1 MVIRMIRAMVGF
13 FTVMTS
19 IDAMEQYG
27 SVLIGVLGCAVG
39 LALFTWPVVTG
50 YFKVSPESY
59 YVRKD
64 G

>member
-1 MVIRMIRAMVGF
+1 MIRAMIGF

-27 SVLIGVLGCAVG
+27 SILVGVLGCAIG

>member
-1 MVIRMIRAMVGF
+1 MIRAMVGF
-13 FTVMTS
+13 FLILS
-19 IDAMEQYG
+19 SFDAMEQY
-27 SVLIGVLGCAVG
+27 SSIVIGVLGCTIG
-39 LALFTWPVVTG
+39 LALFTWPVITG

>member
-1 MVIRMIRAMVGF
+1 MIRAMIGF

-19 IDAMEQYG
+19 IDTMEQYG
-27 SVLIGVLGCAVG
+27 SILVGVLGCAIG
-39 LALFTWPVVTG
+39 LVLFTWPVVTG

>member
-1 MVIRMIRAMVGF
+1 MIRAMIGF

-27 SVLIGVLGCAVG
+27 SILVGVLGCTIG

>member
-1 MVIRMIRAMVGF
+1 MIRAMVGF

-27 SVLIGVLGCAVG
+27 SILVGVLGCAIG

>member
-1 MVIRMIRAMVGF
+1 MIRAMIGF

-27 SVLIGVLGCAVG
+27 SVLVGVFGCAIG

-50 YFKVSPESY
+50 YFKVAPEAY
-59 YVRKD
+59 YARKD

>member
-1 MVIRMIRAMVGF
+1 MIRMIRAMVGF

-27 SVLIGVLGCAVG
+27 SILVGVLGCAIG

>member
-1 MVIRMIRAMVGF
+1 MIRAMIGF

-27 SVLIGVLGCAVG
+27 SVLVGVLGCAVG

>member
-1 MVIRMIRAMVGF
+1 MIRAMIGF

-27 SVLIGVLGCAVG
+27 SVLVGVLGCAIG

>member
-1 MVIRMIRAMVGF
+1 MIRALIGF
-13 FTVMTS
+13 FMVLS
-19 IDAMEQYG
+19 SFDAMEQY
-27 SVLIGVLGCAVG
+27 SSIVIGALGCTIG
-39 LALFTWPVVTG
+39 LALFIWPVTTG